1 MVIAVSAAL
10 VLYLLQPSLIPGWL
24 QWTVVGLCA
33 ATMVA
38 LVCYNPRRLNRQSRV
53 SRATSV
59 LLAFVLLSAN
69 QLALAGLILDLV
81 STRPTDGP
89 GLLVDALQVWTT
101 NVIAYA
107 IVYWEL
113 DRGGPVV
120 RGRSERGAL
129 PQAAF
134 RFPQDENH
142 DAVAEVAATS
152 SKTGGW
158 RPEFVDYLYVSATNA
173 MSFSPSDTIPLARWA
188 KSLMLVEGFSAFVI
202 LALVIARA
210 VSVLSS

>member
-10 VLYLLQPSLIPGWL
+10 TLYLLQPSLIPTWL
-24 QWTVVGLCA
+24 QWTVVALCGA
-33 ATMVA
+33 IMVA
-38 LVCYNPRRLNRQSRV
+38 LVCYNPSRFDRQSV
-53 SRATSV
+53 TSRTASV
-59 LLAFVLLSAN
+59 LLAFVLLAAN
-69 QLALAGLILDLV
+69 QLALVGLILDLV
-81 STRPTDGP
+81 NTRSADGP

-113 DRGGPVV
+113 DRGGPVA
-120 RGRSERGAL
+120 RRRTEHEAL
-129 PQAAF
+129 PVAAF

-142 DAVAEVAATS
+142 EAVAEVAATS

-158 RPEFVDYLYVSATNA
+158 TPEFLDYLYFSATNA
-173 MSFSPSDTIPLARWA
+173 MAFSPSDTIPLARWA
-188 KSLMLVEGFSAFVI
+188 KALMLIEAFSGFVI

-210 VSVLSS
+210 VSVLS